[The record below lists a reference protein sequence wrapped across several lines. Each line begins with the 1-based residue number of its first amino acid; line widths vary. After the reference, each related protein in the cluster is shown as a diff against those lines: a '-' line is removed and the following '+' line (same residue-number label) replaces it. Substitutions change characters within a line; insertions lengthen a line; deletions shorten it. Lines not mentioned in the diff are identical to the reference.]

1 MITIN
6 NGLPLRTLAE
16 AVPGPVAKLVPS
28 VGNTAAAL
36 AAAGDDLT
44 EAWRAAFQATADNE
58 RSKPAPQLGA
68 GRV

>member
-6 NGLPLRTLAE
+6 NGLPPRTLAE

-36 AAAGDDLT
+36 AAGDDLT